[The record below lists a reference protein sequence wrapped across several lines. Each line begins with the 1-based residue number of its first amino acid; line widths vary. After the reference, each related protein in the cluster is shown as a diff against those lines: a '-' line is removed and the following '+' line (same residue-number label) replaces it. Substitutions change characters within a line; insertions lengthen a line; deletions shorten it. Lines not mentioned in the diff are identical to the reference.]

1 MASSHDFLLFSF
13 VISLSAFAW
22 APRPSDGLSTFG
34 FDLHHRFSDTVK
46 RWAGFRADE
55 WPDKGTFDYYTAL
68 ADHDRI
74 LHGRHL
80 SSRNDNQTLTFYD
93 GNTTISTGSLHYA
106 LVSLGT
112 PNVTFLVALDTGSDL
127 FWVPCDC
134 KQCGPTS
141 FVDIEFNIYSPNRS
155 STSKRVPCSNKL
167 CEAQSKCTGAG
178 SNCPYTVA
186 YMSANTSSSGILIE
200 DVMYLTTEDSN
211 HEAVD
216 AQIVFGCG
224 QVQSGL
230 FLDGAAPN
238 GLFGLGMGKTSV
250 PSILSTAG
258 LTADS
263 FSMCFGQDGFGRII
277 FGDKGSLDQEE
288 TPFNPRDP
296 IRFPLYNVSVTGL
309 RVGTSLTNS
318 NFSAIV
324 DSGTSLT
331 SLADPAYTH
340 LSESF
345 NSQVLDN
352 RRSPD
357 PKIPFEYC
365 YYINPN
371 ENSTM
376 IPNVSLTMKGGG
388 QFSVFVPIAVV
399 AQYVYCLA
407 VVKSSDLNIIGQNF
421 MTGHRIVFDREKS
434 VLGWKKFDC
443 YDVENST
450 TLPLNPRNSASAA
463 VSPAAAVGPNSYT
476 PEATKETGN
485 DGQVSVL
492 PIPPL
497 VNQSSHLNS
506 CFRHTPLMLFLLL
519 LFVILW

>member
-296 IRFPLYNVSVTGL
+296 IRFP
-309 RVGTSLTNS
+309 
-318 NFSAIV
+318 
-324 DSGTSLT
+324 
-331 SLADPAYTH
+331 
-340 LSESF
+340 
-345 NSQVLDN
+345 
-352 RRSPD
+352 
-357 PKIPFEYC
+357 
-365 YYINPN
+365 N